1 MRWRRV
7 DPVQTIDAALI
18 LGANA
23 ADRLR
28 AAIARSLLFRALR
41 VAHGE
46 DWAAVF
52 AGEVAGPGGT
62 REAILPRI
70 PGAVPLYQAAPDWWL
85 PAGVVVD
92 APAHVEATLWRAM
105 AASRHIQPPAIV
117 APRFDADGTSGEADL
132 YVARQ
137 AVPFERSS
145 LAELA

>member
-1 MRWRRV
+1 MRWRRG

-18 LGANA
+18 LGADA

-28 AAIARSLLFRALR
+28 AAIARSALFRTLR

-52 AGEVAGPGGT
+52 AGEVAGPGGS
-62 REAILPRI
+62 REPILPRI
-70 PGAVPLYQAAPDWWL
+70 AGALALHEAAPDWWL
-85 PAGVVVD
+85 PAGVVVE
-92 APAHVEATLWRAM
+92 APAHVQATLWRAM

-117 APRFDADGTSGEADL
+117 VPRFDADGVSGEADL